1 MSPVKLSIPYD
12 FRVSG
17 DSLVRFDSLLT
28 LMGKDAYLPAWV
40 DGDPRKNGVDPMKP
54 VQTLL
59 KVFDRVN
66 ASGAEAARPKVR
78 RAPACEMLE
87 GRQLLN
93 AAWTPPQGFGGWDRA
108 AGEGANPA
116 AHVHT
121 LDAKGAKGAHGAGHA
136 FAFPGGP
143 GGPGHSFAFPVAPNG
158 VAGKSFKAPSAQLQ
172 ADFQTLQTDQKALQ
186 AEIPASLTAAVK
198 ADQAVIRQA
207 FSSLTPTQM
216 KALLP
221 SGPPTGTP
229 SSNPTANLTA
239 NLTAAGISSSQI
251 STITAD
257 YQNLKNA
264 LTTADPTLQA
274 KIAADEAAIVKDGGP
289 SLPTNSPGIGLPGI
303 F

>member
-1 MSPVKLSIPYD
+1 
-12 FRVSG
+12 
-17 DSLVRFDSLLT
+17 
-28 LMGKDAYLPAWV
+28 
-40 DGDPRKNGVDPMKP
+40 MKS
-54 VQTLL
+54 VQTLR
-59 KVFDRVN
+59 KAFDRIN

-93 AAWTPPQGFGGWDRA
+93 AAWTPPQGFAGWDGA
-108 AGEGANPA
+108 AGKGADA
-116 AHVHT
+116 SAHVYT
-121 LDAKGAKGAHGAGHA
+121 LGAKGAHGAGHT
-136 FAFPGGP
+136 FAFPGGA
-143 GGPGHSFAFPVAPNG
+143 GHTFAFPGDLGGVAPSS
-158 VAGKSFKAPSAQLQ
+158 VAGKTFKAPSAQLQ
-172 ADFQTLQTDQKALQ
+172 TDFKTLQTDEKALQ
-186 AEIPASLTAAVK
+186 AQIPASLTAAVK

-239 NLTAAGISSSQI
+239 TLTAAGISSSEI
-251 STITAD
+251 STITTD

-264 LTTADPTLQA
+264 YTTTDPTLQTT
-274 KIAADEAAIVKDGGP
+274 IAADEAAIVKDGGP
-289 SLPTNSPGIGLPGI
+289 SLPANGPGIGMPGM